1 MTAPIH
7 QHFRLFK
14 PLLIAYQFCLV
25 QPVQLIA
32 IFTKSLFAQKH
43 WPKNKSAIIQFTV
56 KGHSINESFVV
67 TDGNDAVVK
76 RSDNFNATLD
86 QLLLRTQ
93 IIYDLSYT
101 RGCFGAIKSTL
112 IRSAMADPSFLYKV
126 FFVICLCLLR
136 LVIALLATIRQLYT
150 ISMKPAMLIK
160 NAVSII
166 IISTI

>member
-101 RGCFGAIKSTL
+101 RGLFWGDKEHVDPFRHGRSVLSLQSVLRYLPVPAPFGHRHYWLLSGNCTQ
-112 IRSAMADPSFLYKV
+112 SA
-126 FFVICLCLLR
+126 
-136 LVIALLATIRQLYT
+136 
-150 ISMKPAMLIK
+150 
-160 NAVSII
+160 
-166 IISTI
+166 